1 MSLLQRLLSPIV
13 DVRREETNTALMMF
27 GYSFL
32 AMTAYNIVQPITRSR
47 FITSL
52 GSENIPY
59 VLLVSA
65 FIVGFIMQGYSRL
78 GSLIPGRWVIPVTQA
93 GIVGLGTRLGAG
105 IGGFAAFTV
114 GLTVVWLAVAAQIAR
129 EHRRRTV

>member
-1 MSLLQRLLSPIV
+1 MSLIQRMLAPLA
-13 DVRREETNTALMMF
+13 DVRREESASALMMF

-52 GSENIPY
+52 GSENLPY

-65 FIVGFIMQGYSRL
+65 FIVGFLITLWIKIRRL
-78 GSLIPGRWVIPVTQA
+78 PAPDNVCDVR
-93 GIVGLGTRLGAG
+93 
-105 IGGFAAFTV
+105 
-114 GLTVVWLAVAAQIAR
+114 
-129 EHRRRTV
+129 

>member
-13 DVRREETNTALMMF
+13 DVRREETGTALMMF

-65 FIVGFIMQGYSRL
+65 FVVGFIMQGYSRL
-78 GSLIPGRWVIPVTQA
+78 GSLLPGRWVIPFTQA
-93 GIVGLGTRLGAG
+93 GICGVLVVFW
-105 IGGFAAFTV
+105 IMFAA
-114 GLTVVWLAVAAQIAR
+114 GQD
-129 EHRRRTV
+129 